1 MIRKILVF
9 PLRVVRFFLMAI
21 GVVVFITV
29 GICDYFIQNR
39 GSVSPVIYSKDGKV
53 VDLND
58 FRNGE
63 TRGES

>member
-21 GVVVFITV
+21 GVIVFITV

-39 GSVSPVIYSKDGKV
+39 GSVDPVIYSQDGKV
-53 VDLND
+53 VNIND
-58 FRNGE
+58 YKEE
-63 TRGES
+63 TE

>member
-1 MIRKILVF
+1 
-9 PLRVVRFFLMAI
+9 MAI

-39 GSVSPVIYSKDGKV
+39 GSVDPVIYSKDGKV

>member
-39 GSVSPVIYSKDGKV
+39 GSVDPVIYSQDGKV
-53 VDLND
+53 VDFNEYKD
-58 FRNGE
+58 KTE
-63 TRGES
+63 

>member
-21 GVVVFITV
+21 GVIVFITV

-39 GSVSPVIYSKDGKV
+39 GSVNPVIYSKDGKV